1 MPVHYCSP
9 LSYNL
14 LKLIFFI
21 NFNIVFLTRLF
32 YTIYNRS
39 TSLLSYFAL

>member
-14 LKLIFFI
+14 LKLNFFI